1 LRPLVTTEEKRRQ
14 VAALQMAVNLTIAAN
29 QVAAILNAIDPTQYT
44 SSSVSL
50 VTLLNDTERRAVYEL
65 YDAIAS
71 ADGDVC
77 TLICQTPGHGHRKDF
92 FASSNGVAH
101 MSQLNSRIGPIESV
115 VFVMSGGTRNASRPA
130 QEFDKIEIDYE
141 IVNAEG
147 LVLID
152 PHYWIEGHTI
162 YHNGAALA
170 AINGGSVSV
179 NVTYCAYTRSVA
191 QPPVL
196 QAPDEMT
203 NAVVCR
209 SVCLVLAKEGH
220 HNEAAAFYLQ
230 MWQTYERMITGGQT
244 SLMSLPTLANERAPQ
259 AQAPAVPAPQ

>member
-1 LRPLVTTEEKRRQ
+1 
-14 VAALQMAVNLTIAAN
+14 MAVNITIAAN
-29 QVAAILNAIDPTQYT
+29 QVAAILNAIDPTTYT
-44 SSSVSL
+44 SSTGL
-50 VTLLNDTERRAVYEL
+50 ATLNDTERRALYEL

-92 FASSNGVAH
+92 FTSSAGVGH
-101 MSQLNSRIGPIESV
+101 MTQLPSRIGPVESV
-115 VFVMSGGTRNASRPA
+115 VFVLSGGTRNGSRPA
-130 QEFDKIEIDYE
+130 SEFDKIEIDYE
-141 IVNAEG
+141 IVNAGG
-147 LVLID
+147 LQLID

-162 YHNGAALA
+162 YHNGAALVG
-170 AINGGSVSV
+170 INGGAVSV

-191 QPPVL
+191 APPVL

-220 HNEAAAFYLQ
+220 HNEAAMFYLQ

-259 AQAPAVPAPQ
+259 AQPQQLPAPQ

>member
-1 LRPLVTTEEKRRQ
+1 
-14 VAALQMAVNLTIAAN
+14 MAVNLTIAAN
-29 QVAAILNAIDPTQYT
+29 QVAAILNAIDPTTYT
-44 SSSVSL
+44 GSAVL
-50 VTLLNDTERRAVYEL
+50 ATLNDTERRALYEL

-92 FASSNGVAH
+92 FRTDSGIVH
-101 MSQLNSRIGPIESV
+101 MSQLASRIGPVESV
-115 VFVMSGGTRNASRPA
+115 VFVLTGGTRNSSRPA

-147 LVLID
+147 LIQID

-179 NVTYCAYTRSVA
+179 NVTYCKYTRSAA

-259 AQAPAVPAPQ
+259 AQVPAAPAQQ

>member
-1 LRPLVTTEEKRRQ
+1 MP
-14 VAALQMAVNLTIAAN
+14 VNLTIAAN
-29 QVAAILNAIDPTQYT
+29 QVAAILNAIDPTTYT
-44 SSSVSL
+44 SSTAL
-50 VTLLNDTERRAVYEL
+50 ATLNDTERRALYEL

-92 FASSNGVAH
+92 LAASAVAYPTGGGNVPH
-101 MSQLNSRIGPIESV
+101 MSQLPARIGPVESV
-115 VFVMSGGTRNASRPA
+115 VFVLSGGTRNGNRPA
-130 QEFDKIEIDYE
+130 SEFDKIEIDYE
-141 IVNAEG
+141 IVNAGG
-147 LVLID
+147 LQLID

-170 AINGGSVSV
+170 AINGGTVTV
-179 NVTYCAYTRSVA
+179 NVAYCSYTRSTA
-191 QPPVL
+191 NPPAL
-196 QAPDEMT
+196 QSPDEMT

-220 HNEAAAFYLQ
+220 HNEAAMFYLQ

-259 AQAPAVPAPQ
+259 AQPQIPAAQ